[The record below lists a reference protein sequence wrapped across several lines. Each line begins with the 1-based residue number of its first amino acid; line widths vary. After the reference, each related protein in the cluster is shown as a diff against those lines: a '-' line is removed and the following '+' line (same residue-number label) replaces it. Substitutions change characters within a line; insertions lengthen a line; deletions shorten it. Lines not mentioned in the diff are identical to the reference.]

1 MTPHSYNFYELAK
14 TALQKSL
21 TWYCGKRRYWN
32 YPPNPQLQAIVQE
45 DLKLLQAA
53 YEKLQQPL
61 VRIAA
66 FGLVNRGKSS
76 ILNALVG
83 ENIFT
88 TGPTNGVTQWP
99 TSVTWT
105 PPSGKP
111 KIELIDTPG
120 LDEIDGETRA
130 QMAKQIGQQADL
142 ILFVIAGD
150 ITRTEYLTLCQLRQ
164 ALKPLILVFN
174 KIDLFPATDI
184 QLIYKKLQE
193 LSDATGKP
201 FFLPDDIVFVSAQP
215 KPVLVR
221 VELPNGEI
229 KEDWETP
236 PPLIQPLQEKIL
248 SLLQRE
254 GKTLLALN
262 ALQTARRAQ
271 KNIAHKTVVFKQ
283 EEAEELIWRYARYK
297 ALIVAINP
305 IIFLDLVAG
314 FFSDLLMVRD
324 LARLYG
330 LPITS
335 YEAGVLWNAIV
346 KSLGGLFVTDFISSL
361 ALGWTKTTAAISSL
375 WENPSSFTT
384 YAAAAAAQAVV
395 AGYNSYLVG
404 KAAQVYL
411 ENGCTWG
418 DYGIDT
424 IIAEIIVQSPPQS
437 IIARLHA
444 PSAKAS

>member
-1 MTPHSYNFYELAK
+1 MTPHTHSLSQLAK
-14 TALQKSL
+14 IALEKSL
-21 TWYCGKRRYWN
+21 SWYTGKPRYWN
-32 YPPNPQLQAIVQE
+32 YPLNPQLEAIVQE

-53 YEKLQQPL
+53 YDRIQQPL
-61 VRIAA
+61 VRIAV

-76 ILNALVG
+76 LLNALVG
-83 ENIFT
+83 ENLFT
-88 TGPTNGVTQWP
+88 TGPTNGITRWP

-130 QMAKQIGQQADL
+130 ILARQISQQADL

-150 ITRTEYLTLCQLRQ
+150 ITRTEYLTLCQLRE
-164 ALKPLILVFN
+164 ALKPIILVFN
-174 KIDLFPATDI
+174 KVDLFPKVDVD
-184 QLIYKKLQE
+184 LIYKKLQQ
-193 LSDATGKP
+193 LRDATQKP
-201 FFLPDDIVFVSAQP
+201 FFTPQDIVFVSAQP
-215 KPVLVR
+215 KPLLVR
-221 VELPNGEI
+221 VQLPNGEI

-236 PPLIQPLQEKIL
+236 PPLIKPLQDKIL

-262 ALQTARRAQ
+262 ALQMAKQALA
-271 KNIAHKTVVFKQ
+271 NIAHKTVVFKK

-305 IIFLDLVAG
+305 IMFLDLVVG
-314 FFSDLLMVRD
+314 LFSDLFMIRA
-324 LARLYG
+324 LAKLYG

-335 YEAGVLWNAIV
+335 HEAGLLWNAIL
-346 KSLGGLFVTDFISSL
+346 KGLASLFVTDFISSL
-361 ALGWTKTTAAISSL
+361 VLGWKKTTAAISSL
-375 WENPSSFTT
+375 WENPSAFTT
-384 YAAAAAAQAVV
+384 YVSAAAAQAIV

-418 DYGIDT
+418 DYGVDT
-424 IIAEIIVQSPPQS
+424 IIAEIIAQSPPQS
-437 IIARLHA
+437 IIARLCS
-444 PSAKAS
+444 PSIKAS